1 MTRGATMS
9 LANSHRNFLFPA
21 AWVCLMTAGNLV
33 APPYPSGAQT
43 GGSGGLAL
51 EIERRADQIESKVIA
66 WRRDLHEHP
75 ELGNREV
82 RTAKLIAGHLKS
94 LGIEVRTGVAHTGVV
109 GTLRGGKPGPVVALR
124 ADIDALPV
132 TEEVNLPFASKVR
145 TTYNGREVGVM
156 HACGHDI
163 HTAILIGVA
172 EIVAGFREELPG
184 TIRFLFQ
191 PAEEGAPAGEEG
203 GAALMIKEGVLEDP
217 RPDAIFGLHV
227 FPFPV
232 GQIRYRAGA
241 MMASSDSLRILVRG
255 RQTHGALPWAGV
267 DPIVAASQIVL
278 GLQAITSRQTD
289 LTLSPAVITIGSIH
303 GGVRSNIVPDTV
315 EMEGTIRAFDAGIQ
329 DDIHKRI
336 RQTAEMIARSTGAEA
351 EVSITRGNPVTYN
364 DPKLTERMVPTLVRV
379 AGEAAVTVV
388 PPTTTAE
395 DFSLYQ
401 KQVPGLYFFLGITP
415 KGADPAL
422 AAPNHSP
429 RFFADESALKVGI
442 RALANL
448 AVDFLATPGR

>member
-1 MTRGATMS
+1 M
-9 LANSHRNFLFPA
+9 NPHRSRCRYFFRITLFFLT
-21 AWVCLMTAGNLV
+21 TAGALGLHTG
-33 APPYPSGAQT
+33 PIRAQT
-43 GGSGGLAL
+43 AGSEKLAA
-51 EIERRADQIESKVIA
+51 EIDRRTDQIESKVVA

-82 RTAKLIAGHLKS
+82 RTAKVIAGHLTS
-94 LGIEVRTGVAHTGVV
+94 LGIDVRTGVAHTGVV
-109 GTLRGGKPGPVVALR
+109 GTLRGGRPGPVVALR

-132 TEEVNLPFASKVR
+132 VEEVDLPFASKVR
-145 TTYNGREVGVM
+145 TTYNGRDVGVM

-163 HTAILIGVA
+163 HTAVLMGVA
-172 EIVAGFREELPG
+172 EILAGLRQELPG
-184 TIRFLFQ
+184 TVKFLFQ

-203 GAALMIKEGVLEDP
+203 GAGLMIKEGALEDP
-217 RPDAIFGLHV
+217 RPEAIFGLHV

-232 GQIRYRAGA
+232 GQIRYRSGA
-241 MMASSDSLRILVRG
+241 AMASSDSLKIVVRG

-315 EMEGTIRAFDAGIQ
+315 EMEGTIRAFDSKIQ
-329 DDIHKRI
+329 DDIHQRV
-336 RQTAEMIARSTGAEA
+336 RQTATMIARSTGAEA
-351 EVSITRGNPVTYN
+351 EVSIERGNPVTYN
-364 DPKLTERMVPTLVRV
+364 DPKLTERMIPTLKRV
-379 AGEAAVTVV
+379 AGEAAVAAT

-401 KQVPGLYFFLGITP
+401 KQIPGLYFFLGITP
-415 KGADPAL
+415 KDTEPAQ

-429 RFFADESALKVGI
+429 RFFADEGALKVGI

-448 AVDFLATPGR
+448 AVDYLMQSGR

>member
-1 MTRGATMS
+1 MNLDSPHRKCLLPLTFFC
-9 LANSHRNFLFPA
+9 LA
-21 AWVCLMTAGNLV
+21 TAGALGLP
-33 APPYPSGAQT
+33 ADPSRAQT
-43 GGSGGLAL
+43 ASGKLAA
-51 EIERRADQIESKVIA
+51 EIERRTDQIESKVIA

-82 RTAKLIAGHLKS
+82 RTAKLIAGHLNS
-94 LGIEVRTGVAHTGVV
+94 LGMDVRTGVAHTGVV
-109 GTLRGGKPGPVVALR
+109 GTLHGGKPGPVVALR

-132 TEEVNLPFASKVR
+132 VEEVNLPFASKVR

-156 HACGHDI
+156 HACGHDM
-163 HTAILIGVA
+163 HTAVLMGVA
-172 EIVAGFREELPG
+172 EILAGLRQELPG
-184 TIRFLFQ
+184 TVKFLFQ

-203 GAALMIKEGVLEDP
+203 GAGLMIAEGALENP
-217 RPDAIFGLHV
+217 RPEAIFGLHV

-241 MMASSDSLRILVRG
+241 AMASSDSLKIVVRG

-278 GLQAITSRQTD
+278 GLQTITSRQTD
-289 LTLSPAVITIGSIH
+289 LTLSPAVITIGTIH

-329 DDIHKRI
+329 NDIHKRV
-336 RQTAEMIARSTGAEA
+336 RQTAEMIAKSMGAEA
-351 EVSITRGNPVTYN
+351 EVSIARGNPVTYN
-364 DPKLTERMVPTLVRV
+364 DPKLTARMIPTLARV
-379 AGEAAVTVV
+379 AGEAAVAAT

-401 KQVPGLYFFLGITP
+401 KQIPGLYFFLGITP
-415 KGADPAL
+415 KEVDPAQ

-429 RFFADESALKVGI
+429 RFFADESALKLGI

-448 AVDFLATPGR
+448 AVDFLAQTGR

>member
-1 MTRGATMS
+1 MVRPRKCLLILT
-9 LANSHRNFLFPA
+9 LFG
-21 AWVCLMTAGNLV
+21 LTTAGALFMRTS
-33 APPYPSGAQT
+33 PTRAQT
-43 GGSGGLAL
+43 AGSGKLAA
-51 EIERRADQIESKVIA
+51 EIERRTDQIDSKVVA

-82 RTAKLIAGHLKS
+82 RTAKVIAGHLNS
-94 LGIEVRTGVAHTGVV
+94 LGIDVRTGVAHTGVV
-109 GTLRGGKPGPVVALR
+109 GTLRGGRPGPVVALR

-132 TEEVNLPFASKVR
+132 VEEVNLPFASKVR

-156 HACGHDI
+156 HACGHDV
-163 HTAILIGVA
+163 HTAVLMGVA
-172 EIVAGFREELPG
+172 EVLAGLRQELPG
-184 TIRFLFQ
+184 TVKFLFQ
-191 PAEEGAPAGEEG
+191 PAEEGAPAGEQG
-203 GAALMIKEGVLEDP
+203 GAGLMIQEGALENP
-217 RPDAIFGLHV
+217 RPEAIFGLHV

-232 GQIRYRAGA
+232 GQIRYRSGA
-241 MMASSDSLRILVRG
+241 AMASSDSLKIVVHG

-278 GLQAITSRQTD
+278 GLQAIISRQTD

-315 EMEGTIRAFDAGIQ
+315 EMEGTIRAFDAGVQ
-329 DDIHKRI
+329 NDIHQRV
-336 RQTAEMIARSTGAEA
+336 RQTATMIARSMGAEA
-351 EVSITRGNPVTYN
+351 EVSIERGNPVTYN
-364 DPKLTERMVPTLVRV
+364 DPKLTERMIPTLKRV
-379 AGEAAVTVV
+379 AGENAVAVT

-401 KQVPGLYFFLGITP
+401 KQIPGLYFFLGITP
-415 KGADPAL
+415 KDMDPAQ

-429 RFFADESALKVGI
+429 RFFADEGALKVGI

-448 AVDFLATPGR
+448 AVDYLMQSGR